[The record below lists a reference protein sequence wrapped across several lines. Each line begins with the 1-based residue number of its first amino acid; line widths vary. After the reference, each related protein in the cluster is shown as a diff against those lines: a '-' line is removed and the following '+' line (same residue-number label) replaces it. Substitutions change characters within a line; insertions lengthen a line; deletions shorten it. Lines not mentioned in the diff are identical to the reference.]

1 MTRDREHTL
10 RTAQRRMLRKIV
22 QTGRKLIRKEERT
35 ESRSSSTSAS
45 EDSSTEDGD
54 HRIVE
59 DYVDWIKRATEMAE
73 GATKKAR
80 VTDWVTE
87 QARRKFL
94 WAGHVARRKDG
105 RWDERLLNW
114 LLEGKRQRGRP
125 KRR

>member
-1 MTRDREHTL
+1 M

-54 HRIVE
+54 QRIVE

-73 GATKKAR
+73 GAAKKAR

-94 WAGHVARRKDG
+94 WAGHVARREDG
-105 RWDERLLNW
+105 R
-114 LLEGKRQRGRP
+114 
-125 KRR
+125 